1 MERLLASGGLGNDE
15 MNVRRQKRRKDQVRL
30 SEMKRVVAH
39 QRANQDMDTRG
50 NRNRNRLDLKRANGR
65 AMLAQMGL
73 CEDRKRQI
81 QEKTGNSSIDY
92 RDKQQ

>member
-1 MERLLASGGLGNDE
+1 
-15 MNVRRQKRRKDQVRL
+15 MN
-30 SEMKRVVAH
+30 
-39 QRANQDMDTRG
+39 TRG

-73 CEDRKRQI
+73 GEDGKRQI
-81 QEKTGNSSIDY
+81 KEKTGNMELIDY